1 MAESEDDVYRR
12 IAKHNNTTVEQE
24 RAKQAERERLRHIA
38 NGELPTDAD
47 EEITAPS
54 VIKVGANPF
63 GTALAITYIAAF
75 VIGLILL
82 ADGSANAGSYNP
94 DDFPG
99 QTDNGIA
106 EIVWGGAFII
116 LGISA
121 AMVHIGASAVIWHLR
136 RDPHN
141 ND

>member
-38 NGELPTDAD
+38 NGEVPAD
-47 EEITAPS
+47 PDGAVATPS
-54 VIKVGANPF
+54 AAKVGRNPF
-63 GTALAITYIAAF
+63 GTALAIIYITAF
-75 VIGLILL
+75 ILGLILL
-82 ADGSANAGSYNP
+82 AIGSANAGSYVP
-94 DDFPG
+94 GDFPG
-99 QTDNGIA
+99 QTDNGLA

-121 AMVHIGASAVIWHLR
+121 AMVHIGASAVIWQLKRHE
-136 RDPHN
+136 
-141 ND
+141 

>member
-38 NGELPTDAD
+38 NGEVPAD
-47 EEITAPS
+47 PGGAVAAPP
-54 VIKVGANPF
+54 VVKVGANPF
-63 GTALAITYIAAF
+63 GTALAVIYIAAF

-82 ADGSANAGSYNP
+82 AIGSANAGSYNP
-94 DDFPG
+94 GDFPG

-121 AMVHIGASAVIWHLR
+121 AMVHIGASAVIWQLR
-136 RDPHN
+136 SDKQP
-141 ND
+141 